1 MSNDDLDKS
10 EEHVMKKIKAII
22 RNWFDRLIKQSVMGK
37 KPKLIRDRLKDKI
50 INNISR
56 LFDIE
61 KVKEDRKKKQ
71 N

>member
-1 MSNDDLDKS
+1 
-10 EEHVMKKIKAII
+10 
-22 RNWFDRLIKQSVMGK
+22 MGK

>member
-10 EEHVMKKIKAII
+10 EEHVMKKIKAVIK
-22 RNWFDRLIKQSVMGK
+22 NWFDRLIKQSVMGK

>member
-1 MSNDDLDKS
+1 
-10 EEHVMKKIKAII
+10 MKKIKAII